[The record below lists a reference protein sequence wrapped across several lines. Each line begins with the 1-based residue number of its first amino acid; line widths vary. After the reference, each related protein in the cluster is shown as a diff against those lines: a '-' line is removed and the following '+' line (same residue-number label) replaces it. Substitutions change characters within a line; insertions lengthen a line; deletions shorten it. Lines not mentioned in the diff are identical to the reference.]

1 MQNYIFDVVL
11 FFTFTFCFTILNY
24 AEYAEIGYI
33 RKKINAMGAY
43 IISLTVKVDSSVSDK
58 WKAWAVDFFIP
69 HLTHSSTGKNIV
81 FTRVVSMND
90 PDGETYSIQVTV
102 DGQPGV
108 SRFEQQGMPEFIY
121 MANNLFTGQVVF
133 FKTLLEVL

>member
-1 MQNYIFDVVL
+1 MPKL
-11 FFTFTFCFTILNY
+11 ATFEKN
-24 AEYAEIGYI
+24 
-33 RKKINAMGAY
+33 KAMGAY
-43 IISLTVKVDSSVSDK
+43 IISLTVKVESSVSDK